1 MTDPKKKVRT
11 RSIDPNNLYETHL
24 SIQLSLD
31 GFSFC
36 IVDKSYDLVQKLVHH
51 DFDEPAGSPE
61 NLLTKIQ
68 LLFDREELLQHR
80 FGSVN
85 VTHVNELSSL
95 VPRSL
100 FDENRLKDYI
110 RYSSMTFDN
119 DYIVYDEIEGQ
130 DLVNVYIPF
139 VNVNNFLLDRFG
151 SFEYKHFS
159 TVLVSNL
166 LNTYKYSEHPH
177 LFVHVEQSRMY
188 LVAISESKLQLYNS
202 FSYRTKEDFVYYI
215 LFAAEQLG
223 MDPESFEL
231 ILTGAIDKDSELYR
245 LAYKYVRNISL
256 IENRFTHDF
265 DASVNERSKR
275 RHMTLIQQF

>member
-1 MTDPKKKVRT
+1 MMDQKKKVRT

-36 IVDKSYDLVQKLVHH
+36 IVDKSYDLVQKVAHRE
-51 DFDEPAGSPE
+51 FEETAGSPE
-61 NLLTKIQ
+61 DLLSKIRGV
-68 LLFDREELLQHR
+68 FDQEKLLQHQ

-100 FDENRLKDYI
+100 FDKNRIKDYI
-110 RYSSMTFDN
+110 RYSSMTYDN

-130 DLVNVYIPF
+130 ELVNVYIPF

-151 SFEYKHFS
+151 SFEYSHFS
-159 TVLVSNL
+159 SVLVSNL
-166 LNTYKYSEHPH
+166 LNTYKFSEHPH
-177 LFVHVEQSRMY
+177 LFVHLERSRMY
-188 LVAISESKLQLYNS
+188 VVGISESKLQLYNS
-202 FSYRTKEDFVYYI
+202 FGYRTKEDFVYYI
-215 LFAAEQLG
+215 LFVAEQLG

-231 ILTGAIDKDSELYR
+231 VLSGWIDKESELYK
-245 LAYKYVRNISL
+245 LAYVYVRNVSL

-265 DASVNERSKR
+265 DPSVDERSKR

>member
-1 MTDPKKKVRT
+1 MMDQKKKVRT

-36 IVDKSYDLVQKLVHH
+36 IVDKSYDLVQKVAYRE
-51 DFDEPAGSPE
+51 FEETAGSPE
-61 NLLTKIQ
+61 DLLSKVRGV
-68 LLFDREELLQHR
+68 FDQEKLLQHQ

-100 FDENRLKDYI
+100 FDKNRLKDYI
-110 RYSSMTFDN
+110 RYSSMTYDN

-130 DLVNVYIPF
+130 ELVNVYIPF

-151 SFEYKHFS
+151 SFEYSHFS
-159 TVLVSNL
+159 SVLVSNL
-166 LNTYKYSEHPH
+166 LNTYKFSEHPH
-177 LFVHVEQSRMY
+177 LFVHLERSRMY
-188 LVAISESKLQLYNS
+188 VVGISESKLQLYNS
-202 FSYRTKEDFVYYI
+202 FGYRTKEDFVYYI
-215 LFAAEQLG
+215 LFVAEQLG

-231 ILTGAIDKDSELYR
+231 ILSGWIDKESELYK
-245 LAYKYVRNISL
+245 LAYVYVRNVSL

-265 DASVNERSKR
+265 DPSVDEQSKR

>member
-1 MTDPKKKVRT
+1 MMDQKKKVRT

-36 IVDKSYDLVQKLVHH
+36 IVDKSYDLVQKVAYRE
-51 DFDEPAGSPE
+51 FEETAGSPE
-61 NLLTKIQ
+61 DLLSKVRGV
-68 LLFDREELLQHR
+68 FDQEKLLQHQ

-100 FDENRLKDYI
+100 FDKNRLKDYI
-110 RYSSMTFDN
+110 RYSSMTYDN

-130 DLVNVYIPF
+130 ELVNVYIPF

-151 SFEYKHFS
+151 SFEYSHFS
-159 TVLVSNL
+159 SVLVSNL
-166 LNTYKYSEHPH
+166 LNTYKFSEHPH
-177 LFVHVEQSRMY
+177 LFVHLERSRMY
-188 LVAISESKLQLYNS
+188 VVGISESKLQLYNS
-202 FSYRTKEDFVYYI
+202 FGYRTKEDFVYYI
-215 LFAAEQLG
+215 LFVAEQLG

-231 ILTGAIDKDSELYR
+231 ILSGWIDKESELYK
-245 LAYKYVRNISL
+245 LAYVYVRNVSL

-265 DASVNERSKR
+265 DPSVDERSKR

>member
-1 MTDPKKKVRT
+1 MDQKKKVRT

-36 IVDKSYDLVQKLVHH
+36 IVDKSYGLVQKLVHH

-61 NLLTKIQ
+61 NLLSQIQ
-68 LLFDREELLQHR
+68 LIFDREELLKHR
-80 FGSVN
+80 YGSVN

-110 RYSSMTFDN
+110 RYSSMTYDN
-119 DYIVYDEIEGQ
+119 DYIVYDEIEGH

-166 LNTYKYSEHPH
+166 LNTYKFSEHPH
-177 LFVHVEQSRMY
+177 LFVHLERSRMY
-188 LVAISESKLQLYNS
+188 VVGISESKLQLYNS
-202 FSYRTKEDFVYYI
+202 FSYRTREDFVYYI
-215 LFAAEQLG
+215 LFVAEQLG

-231 ILTGAIDKDSELYR
+231 VLSGAIDKDSELYK
-245 LAYKYVRNISL
+245 LAYVYVRKVSL
-256 IENRFTHDF
+256 IENRFTQEF
-265 DASVNERSKR
+265 DPSVDDRSKR
-275 RHMTLIQQF
+275 QHMTLIQQF